1 MQYFVLTAAT
11 ANVRDITAMAE
22 IGFGLNN
29 LVLLQSNGMMYED
42 NEVTRGKHFFWKF
55 LYGLEI
61 CYNWWMGKML
71 FDLFIL
77 DPAFWKFAI
86 IDECEKYC
94 LIYLF

>member
-42 NEVTRGKHFFWKF
+42 NEVTRGKHFF
-55 LYGLEI
+55 
-61 CYNWWMGKML
+61 
-71 FDLFIL
+71 
-77 DPAFWKFAI
+77 
-86 IDECEKYC
+86 
-94 LIYLF
+94 